1 MSGKRR
7 VYFNEYNVLMGGTTY
22 LPLVS
27 GLLHASA
34 LVSARV
40 SAAYAFMPYI
50 FHIANPQA
58 ILAQYDEPAVA
69 AFSLSMW
76 NEQLNLVIAREVK
89 RRFPDCVIIFGG
101 AQVPHDPS
109 EYFARHPFID
119 IAVRGEGEEAFREL
133 LERLVDRRAPSD
145 LPGVT
150 WRGLDGR
157 VHVSDKERAFV
168 RDLDEYP
175 SPYLEGLYDELMSSR
190 KDLTFQA
197 IIETNRGCPFHC
209 TFCYWGKGGLSRKYR
224 YHGLDRVQAE
234 IDWLGR
240 NKVRYVFNADSNFGM
255 HRRDREIADF
265 LVAVKKRYAFP
276 EKFRT
281 CYGKNTDEKIFEIG
295 SLLHDHQLEKG
306 VTISYQSL
314 DPQVQKNIKR
324 DNIKLEYAKL
334 LHRRFNERD
343 VPVYTELILGLPG
356 ETVASWTAGIDSIL
370 RSGLKNQLFAY
381 ICQVFPNTDLGDPAY
396 QEKFGIKTTRI
407 ELTEIHGSVRRADW
421 VKEYEDIVTSTD
433 SMSRDDWRRMLMFS
447 WTTMLLH
454 SLKLG
459 FFVMSWLV
467 ERFGIAYSD
476 FLSEIAEGR
485 FRRDLPLMRAVV
497 EMFERKVAGHLAGEG
512 RGCALPRYGEI
523 YWDTEEAAF
532 LEISEDFPRFFA
544 ELKVVAADFLRR
556 RGVAFDAEE
565 LAEVVLY
572 QELRMPRFERRE
584 PVTTHRFAYNLPE
597 YFDTYFGDSPTPLE
611 RAPQLLAVQHKDF
624 NASKEL
630 YARETILWGRKS
642 GLMMTATSWSDV
654 GHKHSDAAP
663 AHTRFSPMGP

>member
-1 MSGKRR
+1 MSRKKR

-34 LVSARV
+34 LVSEQVR
-40 SAAYAFMPYI
+40 AAYAFMPYI

-58 ILAQYDEPAVA
+58 ILARYDEPAVA

-76 NEQLNLVIAREVK
+76 NEQLNLAVAREVK

-109 EYFARHPFID
+109 AYFARHPFID

-133 LERLVDRRAPSD
+133 LERLADGRLPSD
-145 LPGVT
+145 LPGVS
-150 WRGLDGR
+150 WRAPDGG
-157 VHVSDKERAFV
+157 VQVSVKERAFV

-175 SPYLEGLYDELMSSR
+175 SPYLEGLYDELMASR

-197 IIETNRGCPFHC
+197 IVETNRGCPFHC

-265 LVAVKKRYAFP
+265 LVAVKKKYAFP

-356 ETVASWTAGIDSIL
+356 ETVESWTAGIDSIL

-407 ELTEIHGSVRRADW
+407 ELTEIHGSVRRTDW
-421 VKEYEDIVTSTD
+421 IKEYEDIVTSTD
-433 SMSRDDWRRMLMFS
+433 SMSRDDWRRMLIFS
-447 WTTMLLH
+447 WTTMLFH

-485 FRRDLPLMRAVV
+485 FSRDLHMIRAVV
-497 EMFERKVAGHLAGEG
+497 ETFERKVAGHLAGEG
-512 RGCALPRYGEI
+512 RGCALPRYGDI

-544 ELKVVAADFLRR
+544 ELKILAADFLRR
-556 RGVAFDAEE
+556 RRMAFEAEE
-565 LAEVVLY
+565 LAEVVHY

-611 RAPQLLAVQHKDF
+611 RTPQLLTVQHKDF
-624 NASKEL
+624 NASREL

-642 GLMMTATSWSDV
+642 GLMMTTVSWNDA
-654 GHKHSDAAP
+654 GDKHSDVTS
-663 AHTRFSPMGP
+663 AHTRSPPLGP